1 MKIRELIN
9 ELGAMQQ
16 IGSIAKDIGSIGSMV
31 KKDFTAA
38 KNNAYSTVKGQGG
51 SSEKS
56 AKSDYRHP
64 LNKIVSGQ
72 LLTSSEAKT
81 VEDLIL
87 KLETGEIKST
97 AVAPALAVQELKLVM
112 KGRQANL
119 DVLKKLV
126 QEV

>member
-1 MKIRELIN
+1 MKIRELIS
-9 ELGAMQQ
+9 EVGAMQQ

-38 KNNAYSTVKGQGG
+38 KSNAYNTVKGQGG

-72 LLTSSEAKT
+72 LLTSSESKT

-87 KLETGEIKST
+87 KLETGEIKTST
-97 AVAPALAVQELKLVM
+97 VAPAAAVQQLKTVM
-112 KGRQANL
+112 KGQQADL
-119 DVLKKLV
+119 DTLKKLV